1 MLKCYGEGIVGEE
14 YSNSVMVVDDSGF
27 MRFKL
32 KQILENSGY
41 KVTEEAQSGS
51 EAIKKYSVCKPDIV
65 TMDIIMPVRDGV
77 STLRA
82 IRQKDP
88 SAKVIMISSAGTREL
103 VIDSMR
109 AGAKGFI
116 VKPFVDKQ
124 VVEAME
130 QALK

>member
-1 MLKCYGEGIVGEE
+1 MGEE

>member
-1 MLKCYGEGIVGEE
+1 MGEE

-65 TMDIIMPVRDGV
+65 TMDIIMPVRDGF